1 MATGKKSYPR
11 ATLRKI
17 VKAHSRK
24 NVSRGVDSLVYLNYV
39 LFIEEL
45 MQNATRKARND
56 GEKHIAAKDIRKVT
70 MVCLHSVQ
78 WGTFAKLTIV

>member
-17 VKAHSRK
+17 IKAHSRK

-39 LFIEEL
+39 LFIEDSRL

-56 GEKHIAAKDIRKVT
+56 GEKSIAAKDIRKVT
-70 MVCLHSVQ
+70 MTTLRRFK
-78 WGTFAKLTIV
+78 G